1 MNTRSEMEC
10 RPTCALP
17 VYSHDRGGFSSL
29 RGARVLIYW
38 PHGLGDLVGLG
49 YVLPLLDRSNRYW
62 ITRFG
67 DHYTALMEDNRFVTP
82 VYVGRVSA
90 PDGPYNG
97 VSEKN
102 GHFGLDYTQLD
113 GSPRYLR
120 VPPTISTI
128 CSREKID
135 AVLWT
140 SYPEVFGR
148 EPFPYHSKPRNL
160 IRHLAPA
167 EAGSQLS
174 CGRPLKNC
182 ISFRVCRWVTRW
194 VESRLQNYTGYGH
207 RKLCIIAR
215 NGFTSVSKNWGH
227 HWREEFPEESAREGE
242 ECREFMRLMIRK
254 DPGWMFLS
262 MEDRLFSGDHTLH
275 EPELNAFSFA
285 QVFGPTGAHD
295 LPFAIV
301 LKALVNLAS
310 LAIGVP
316 TGPYHLCAANSNL
329 PTVGVWIEHMPNW
342 YDEPKSASIHL
353 LGRTVI
359 ERLASAP
366 GNFISRAGLYYR
378 TIAAPSRAIPG
389 TLAFAAVEQ
398 LLW

>member
-1 MNTRSEMEC
+1 MKDSSDLE
-10 RPTCALP
+10 RPQTSTLR
-17 VYSHDRGGFSSL
+17 VYSHDRGGFSDL

-38 PHGLGDLVGLG
+38 PHGFGDLVGLG

-67 DHYTALMEDNRFVTP
+67 DHYTALMENNPFVTP

-90 PDGPYNG
+90 PEAPYNG
-97 VSEKN
+97 AFDQN
-102 GHFGLDYTQLD
+102 GHFGLEYSQLD
-113 GSPRYLR
+113 GSPRCLCL
-120 VPPTISTI
+120 PPSISAI
-128 CSREKID
+128 CCREKIEV
-135 AVLWT
+135 VLWT

-167 EAGSQLS
+167 ETVCQLN
-174 CGRPLKNC
+174 GQPLKNS
-182 ISFRVCRWVTRW
+182 ISFRVCRWVMRW
-194 VESRLQNYTGYGH
+194 VESRLQNYTGYGR
-207 RKLCIIAR
+207 RKLCIISR
-215 NGFTSVSKNWGH
+215 NGFTSVNKNWGH
-227 HWREEFPEESAREGE
+227 QWREEFPEATAREGE
-242 ECREFMRLMIRK
+242 ECREFMRLMIHK
-254 DPGWMFLS
+254 DPRWMFLS

-275 EPELNAFSFA
+275 APELNAFSFA
-285 QVFGPTGAHD
+285 EIFGPSGTHE
-295 LPFAIV
+295 LPFAII

-329 PTVGVWIEHMPNW
+329 PTVGVWIEHLPSW

-359 ERLASAP
+359 ERLASGP

-378 TIAAPSRAIPG
+378 TIAAPTRAIPG
-389 TLAFAAVEQ
+389 MLAFAAVEQ